1 MCIYVCID
9 IYSLEIVDCPT
20 QYTWLAQCFSTYF
33 LLPEQSE
40 YATAIFALFPLFTLF
55 VIFALFTL
63 FAIFAIFLD
72 KLTREIHQVLI
83 TNHRASAGYI

>member
-40 YATAIFALFPLFTLF
+40 YAT
-55 VIFALFTL
+55 VIFALFALFDL
-63 FAIFAIFLD
+63 FALFVIFAIFLD

>member
-1 MCIYVCID
+1 M
-9 IYSLEIVDCPT
+9 EIVDCPT

-40 YATAIFALFPLFTLF
+40 YTTAIFALF
-55 VIFALFTL
+55 AL